1 MASLVPICLRP
12 SLGAQP
18 ADDLLIAPHQVRH
31 LAELCNLFAD
41 LAARGGLKCHTD
53 LVPPAER
60 FFELLDA
67 QLSQYCM
74 LLRPRWQQ
82 GDMRQPLVIA
92 AAEAAAAQVAAA
104 ERSTA
109 ERTDGEH
116 AGERVEL
123 VIMSGWLEKQ
133 PTWATRLREGLEFK
147 GEALIWSTQ
156 GHALHASAHHG
167 VFRFL
172 TGEALIWNT
181 RHVILRPGRLLW
193 AHDAQHTEEK
203 ELLLGADASVSLQS
217 NGELRIENGEQ
228 LLVFRASAI
237 HHRRAIGSTGTTGG
251 GDAATIDIGAAA
263 AAAAATTIRNWAL
276 ALEADCAAQG
286 GRASVGRPEESL
298 LLHAVRRPP
307 SVKELCLMLN
317 NVDWGNVRVD
327 EMARHLRKQL
337 PGLASLPRVE
347 LPVSRT
353 SCEGAAAELSLF
365 VIRRIVYRTLLAHLS
380 HAKEGRLDGLLSK
393 ANEALHAIAVT
404 ARAPWR
410 LPLLLGL
417 LGALA
422 TALDGS
428 A

>member
-104 ERSTA
+104 ERSAA

-147 GEALIWSTQ
+147 
-156 GHALHASAHHG
+156 
-167 VFRFL
+167 
-172 TGEALIWNT
+172 GEALIWNT

-237 HHRRAIGSTGTTGG
+237 HHRRAIGGTGTTGG

-263 AAAAATTIRNWAL
+263 AAAAATTIRNWAR

-298 LLHAVRRPP
+298 LMHAVRRPP

>member
-1 MASLVPICLRP
+1 M
-12 SLGAQP
+12 
-18 ADDLLIAPHQVRH
+18 RH

-41 LAARGGLKCHTD
+41 LAACGGLKSHAD

-82 GDMRQPLVIA
+82 GDMSQPLAVA

-104 ERSTA
+104 ERSAA
-109 ERTDGEH
+109 ERPDGEHGEH
-116 AGERVEL
+116 AGGERIEL

-133 PTWATRLREGLEFK
+133 PTWATRLREGLEMK
-147 GEALIWSTQ
+147 GEALIWS
-156 GHALHASAHHG
+156 
-167 VFRFL
+167 
-172 TGEALIWNT
+172 T
-181 RHVILRPGRLLW
+181 RHVILRPGRLQW

-203 ELLLGADASVSLQS
+203 ELLLGVDASVSLQS
-217 NGELRIENGEQ
+217 NGELRIEKGEQ

-237 HHRRAIGSTGTTGG
+237 HHRRAIGSTSGG

-263 AAAAATTIRNWAL
+263 AAAAATTIRSWAL

-286 GRASVGRPEESL
+286 GRGSVGRPEESL
-298 LLHAVRRPP
+298 LVQAVRRPP
-307 SVKELCLMLN
+307 SVQELCLMLN

-353 SCEGAAAELSLF
+353 SCEGAAAELCLF
-365 VIRRIVYRTLLAHLS
+365 VIRRVVYRTLLAHLS
-380 HAKEGRLDGLLSK
+380 HAKEGRLAGLLSK
-393 ANEALHAIAVT
+393 ANEALHAVSVT

-410 LPLLLGL
+410 FPLLLGL

-422 TALDGS
+422 TALDGVPTAVRES
-428 A
+428 LTDCI

>member
-1 MASLVPICLRP
+1 M
-12 SLGAQP
+12 
-18 ADDLLIAPHQVRH
+18 RH

-41 LAARGGLKCHTD
+41 LAACGGLKSHAD

-82 GDMRQPLVIA
+82 GDMSQPLAVA

-104 ERSTA
+104 ERSAA
-109 ERTDGEH
+109 ERPDGEH
-116 AGERVEL
+116 GEHAGGERVEL

-133 PTWATRLREGLEFK
+133 PTWATRLREGLEMK
-147 GEALIWSTQ
+147 GEALIWS
-156 GHALHASAHHG
+156 
-167 VFRFL
+167 
-172 TGEALIWNT
+172 T
-181 RHVILRPGRLLW
+181 RHVILRPGRLQW

-203 ELLLGADASVSLQS
+203 ELLLGVDASVSLQS
-217 NGELRIENGEQ
+217 NGELRIEKGEQ

-237 HHRRAIGSTGTTGG
+237 HHRRAIGSTSGG

-263 AAAAATTIRNWAL
+263 AAAAATTIRSWAL

-286 GRASVGRPEESL
+286 GRGSVGRPEESL
-298 LLHAVRRPP
+298 LVQAVRRPP
-307 SVKELCLMLN
+307 SVQELCLMLN

-353 SCEGAAAELSLF
+353 SCEGAAAELCLF
-365 VIRRIVYRTLLAHLS
+365 VIRRVVYRTLLAHLS
-380 HAKEGRLDGLLSK
+380 HAKEGRLAGLLSK
-393 ANEALHAIAVT
+393 ANEALHAVSVT

-410 LPLLLGL
+410 FPLLLGL

-422 TALDGS
+422 TALDGVPTAVRES
-428 A
+428 LTDCI

>member
-1 MASLVPICLRP
+1 M
-12 SLGAQP
+12 
-18 ADDLLIAPHQVRH
+18 RH

-41 LAARGGLKCHTD
+41 LAACGGLKSHAD

-82 GDMRQPLVIA
+82 GDVSQPLAVA

-104 ERSTA
+104 ERSAA
-109 ERTDGEH
+109 ERPDGEH
-116 AGERVEL
+116 GEHAEGERIEL

-133 PTWATRLREGLEFK
+133 PTWATRLREGLEMK
-147 GEALIWSTQ
+147 GEALIWS
-156 GHALHASAHHG
+156 
-167 VFRFL
+167 
-172 TGEALIWNT
+172 T
-181 RHVILRPGRLLW
+181 RHVILRPGRLQW

-203 ELLLGADASVSLQS
+203 ELLLGVDASVSLQS
-217 NGELRIENGEQ
+217 NGELRIEKGEQ

-237 HHRRAIGSTGTTGG
+237 HHRRAIGSTSGG

-263 AAAAATTIRNWAL
+263 AAAAATTIRSWAL

-286 GRASVGRPEESL
+286 GRGSVGRPEESL
-298 LLHAVRRPP
+298 LVQAVRRPP
-307 SVKELCLMLN
+307 SVQELCLMLN

-353 SCEGAAAELSLF
+353 SCEGAAAELCLF
-365 VIRRIVYRTLLAHLS
+365 VIRRVVYRTLLAHLS
-380 HAKEGRLDGLLSK
+380 HAKEGRLAGLLSK
-393 ANEALHAIAVT
+393 ANEALHAVSVT

-410 LPLLLGL
+410 FPLLLGL

-422 TALDGS
+422 TALDGVPTAVRES
-428 A
+428 LTDCI

>member
-104 ERSTA
+104 ERSAA

-147 GEALIWSTQ
+147 GEALIWNTR

-167 VFRFL
+167 VF
-172 TGEALIWNT
+172 ASSQ
-181 RHVILRPGRLLW
+181 VRPSSG
-193 AHDAQHTEEK
+193 T
-203 ELLLGADASVSLQS
+203 LG
-217 NGELRIENGEQ
+217 
-228 LLVFRASAI
+228 
-237 HHRRAIGSTGTTGG
+237 T
-251 GDAATIDIGAAA
+251 
-263 AAAAATTIRNWAL
+263 
-276 ALEADCAAQG
+276 
-286 GRASVGRPEESL
+286 
-298 LLHAVRRPP
+298 
-307 SVKELCLMLN
+307 
-317 NVDWGNVRVD
+317 
-327 EMARHLRKQL
+327 
-337 PGLASLPRVE
+337 
-347 LPVSRT
+347 
-353 SCEGAAAELSLF
+353 
-365 VIRRIVYRTLLAHLS
+365 
-380 HAKEGRLDGLLSK
+380 
-393 ANEALHAIAVT
+393 
-404 ARAPWR
+404 
-410 LPLLLGL
+410 
-417 LGALA
+417 
-422 TALDGS
+422 
-428 A
+428 

>member
-1 MASLVPICLRP
+1 
-12 SLGAQP
+12 
-18 ADDLLIAPHQVRH
+18 VRH

-41 LAARGGLKCHTD
+41 LAACGGLKSHAD

-82 GDMRQPLVIA
+82 GDVSQPLAVA

-104 ERSTA
+104 ERSAA
-109 ERTDGEH
+109 ERPDGEH
-116 AGERVEL
+116 GEHAGGERVEL

-133 PTWATRLREGLEFK
+133 PTWATRLREGLEMK
-147 GEALIWSTQ
+147 GEALIWS
-156 GHALHASAHHG
+156 
-167 VFRFL
+167 
-172 TGEALIWNT
+172 T
-181 RHVILRPGRLLW
+181 RHVILRPGRLQW

-203 ELLLGADASVSLQS
+203 ELLLGVDASVSLQP
-217 NGELRIENGEQ
+217 NGELRIEKGEQ

-237 HHRRAIGSTGTTGG
+237 HHRRAIGNTSGG

-263 AAAAATTIRNWAL
+263 AAAAATTIRSWAL

-286 GRASVGRPEESL
+286 GRGSVGRPEESL
-298 LLHAVRRPP
+298 LVQAVRRPP
-307 SVKELCLMLN
+307 SVQELCLMLN

-347 LPVSRT
+347 LPVSRA
-353 SCEGAAAELSLF
+353 SCEGAAAELCLF
-365 VIRRIVYRTLLAHLS
+365 VIRRVVYRTLLAHLS
-380 HAKEGRLDGLLSK
+380 HAKEGRLAGLLGK
-393 ANEALHAIAVT
+393 ANEALHAVAVT

-410 LPLLLGL
+410 FPLLLGL

-428 A
+428 AYSCTRVFD

>member
-1 MASLVPICLRP
+1 M
-12 SLGAQP
+12 
-18 ADDLLIAPHQVRH
+18 
-31 LAELCNLFAD
+31 
-41 LAARGGLKCHTD
+41 
-53 LVPPAER
+53 
-60 FFELLDA
+60 
-67 QLSQYCM
+67 
-74 LLRPRWQQ
+74 
-82 GDMRQPLVIA
+82 
-92 AAEAAAAQVAAA
+92 
-104 ERSTA
+104 
-109 ERTDGEH
+109 
-116 AGERVEL
+116 
-123 VIMSGWLEKQ
+123 
-133 PTWATRLREGLEFK
+133 
-147 GEALIWSTQ
+147 
-156 GHALHASAHHG
+156 
-167 VFRFL
+167 
-172 TGEALIWNT
+172 
-181 RHVILRPGRLLW
+181 ILRPGRLLW

-203 ELLLGADASVSLQS
+203 ELQLGADASVSLQS

-237 HHRRAIGSTGTTGG
+237 HHRRAIGGTGTTGG

-298 LLHAVRRPP
+298 LMHAVRRPP
-307 SVKELCLMLN
+307 SVKELCFMLN

>member
-1 MASLVPICLRP
+1 M
-12 SLGAQP
+12 
-18 ADDLLIAPHQVRH
+18 RH

-41 LAARGGLKCHTD
+41 LAACGGLKSHAD

-82 GDMRQPLVIA
+82 GDVSQPLAVA

-104 ERSTA
+104 ERSAA
-109 ERTDGEH
+109 ERPDGEH
-116 AGERVEL
+116 GEHAGGERVEL

-133 PTWATRLREGLEFK
+133 PTWATRLREGLEMK
-147 GEALIWSTQ
+147 GEALIWS
-156 GHALHASAHHG
+156 
-167 VFRFL
+167 
-172 TGEALIWNT
+172 T
-181 RHVILRPGRLLW
+181 RHVILRPGRLQW

-203 ELLLGADASVSLQS
+203 ELLLGVDASVSLQS
-217 NGELRIENGEQ
+217 NGELRIEKGEQ

-237 HHRRAIGSTGTTGG
+237 HHRRAIGSTSGG

-263 AAAAATTIRNWAL
+263 AAAAATTIRSWAL

-286 GRASVGRPEESL
+286 GRGSVGRSEESL
-298 LLHAVRRPP
+298 LVQAVRRPP
-307 SVKELCLMLN
+307 SVQELCLMLN

-353 SCEGAAAELSLF
+353 SCEGAAAELCLF
-365 VIRRIVYRTLLAHLS
+365 VIRRVVYRTLLAHLS
-380 HAKEGRLDGLLSK
+380 HAKEGRLAGLLSK
-393 ANEALHAIAVT
+393 ANEELHAVAVT

-410 LPLLLGL
+410 FPLLLGL
-417 LGALA
+417 LGAHA
-422 TALDGS
+422 IALD
-428 A
+428 

>member
-133 PTWATRLREGLEFK
+133 PTWATRLREGLEMK
-147 GEALIWSTQ
+147 GEALIWS
-156 GHALHASAHHG
+156 
-167 VFRFL
+167 
-172 TGEALIWNT
+172 T
-181 RHVILRPGRLLW
+181 RHVILRPGRLQW

-203 ELLLGADASVSLQS
+203 ELLLGVDASVSLQS
-217 NGELRIENGEQ
+217 NGELRIEKGEQ

-237 HHRRAIGSTGTTGG
+237 HHRRAIGSTSGG

-263 AAAAATTIRNWAL
+263 AAAAATTIRSWAL

-298 LLHAVRRPP
+298 LMHAVRRPP